1 MLCIDSSRDLTYG
14 VVMTFKVMEFQ
25 KGRLQNLYWKR
36 DVCASCKG
44 NQNFVCLK
52 KQVCAIRTPSCKGRG
67 GSVGCSL
74 GIQLAFS
81 GTDKHLAVLNSW
93 YEVDN
98 LKQYSLYGLYS
109 NLKSSLTNQLNNFF

>member
-1 MLCIDSSRDLTYG
+1 MLCIDSSRDLIYG
-14 VVMTFKVMEFQ
+14 VVKVMEFQ
-25 KGRLQNLYWKR
+25 
-36 DVCASCKG
+36 KG
-44 NQNFVCLK
+44 NQNFVCLN

-93 YEVDN
+93 YEVEN